1 MQSYNY
7 DSGRITLVKKE
18 LFDKLMNE
26 WMQACVSMNCARVY
40 DILLS
45 TLIVEHF
52 CVAKE

>member
-26 WMQACVSMNCARVY
+26 WNASLRERA
-40 DILLS
+40 
-45 TLIVEHF
+45 
-52 CVAKE
+52 